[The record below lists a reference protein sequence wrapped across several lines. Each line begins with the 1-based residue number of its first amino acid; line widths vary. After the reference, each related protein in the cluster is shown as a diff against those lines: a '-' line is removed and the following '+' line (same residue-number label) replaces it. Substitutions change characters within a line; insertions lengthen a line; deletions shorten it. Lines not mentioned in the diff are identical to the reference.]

1 MNRVGRLLS
10 RAGLP
15 SIEPIQLSGGMM
27 GDVFRCGEW
36 VVKTHHAPPH
46 GLFPAEAKG
55 LRALAATGARVPRV
69 RYADE
74 DGVVMAYLR
83 PGPADP
89 LGLAEAVATVHGAR
103 GQRYG
108 WDDAVFLGRFALPV
122 AAEGSRWR
130 GFWAESRVRPLL
142 HVARTILGRLAPRV
156 EALLERHE
164 PPTEGP
170 TLLHG
175 DLWGGNVVMSDA
187 GAALI
192 DPSVWYGERG
202 VDLAMMRLFGGFN
215 ARFWAAYGERLPIPR
230 EVEASIPFYQLYF
243 LLVHVHFFG
252 AGYCRGVE
260 DVLRRYGC

>member
-1 MNRVGRLLS
+1 
-10 RAGLP
+10 
-15 SIEPIQLSGGMM
+15 
-27 GDVFRCGEW
+27 
-36 VVKTHHAPPH
+36 
-46 GLFPAEAKG
+46 
-55 LRALAATGARVPRV
+55 V

-74 DGVVMAYLR
+74 AGVVMTFLR

-89 LGLAEAVATVHGAR
+89 LGLAEAVAKVHAAR

-108 WDDAVFLGRFALPV
+108 WDDAVFLGRFALPT
-122 AAEGSRWR
+122 AAEDSRWPD
-130 GFWAESRVRPLL
+130 FWAESRVRPLL
-142 HVARTILGRLAPRV
+142 DVTRSTLGRLAQRV
-156 EALLERHE
+156 EVLLTQYE

-170 TLLHG
+170 TLIHG

-187 GAALI
+187 GATLI

-202 VDLAMMRLFGGFN
+202 VDLAMMRLFGGFDG
-215 ARFWAAYGERLPIPR
+215 RFWAAYGDRLPIPP
-230 EVEASIPFYQLYF
+230 EVEAAIPFYQLYY